1 MLLQSTRMDL
11 LSLRMQMTT
20 IRANATIVATEIG
33 IVMAAETETE
43 IESEETV
50 AEKDLA
56 GRQMV
61 IKS

>member
-11 LSLRMQMTT
+11 LSLKMQMTT

-33 IVMAAETETE
+33 IAMVAETETE
-43 IESEETV
+43 IENEGTAAET
-50 AEKDLA
+50 DLA